1 MSAFICGQD
10 HFKVLAIFAAS
21 RRYGR
26 DWQVDPRYVKGLMHP
41 EAETRGIENLTSAEL
56 ATLYA
61 NTLYQENIRS
71 VLARYPKDTL
81 ESAPGPID
89 KPASIAVT
97 LRDSTLAKYRLKAV
111 AILKMCDCLDY
122 QSCETDDWEETVAFR
137 LLANIRAAAIRT
149 LPGYEDAPWDYCADV
164 LTARA
169 LIAKIKGEA

>member
-26 DWQVDPRYVKGLMHP
+26 DWQVDPRYIKGLTHP
-41 EAETRGIENLTSAEL
+41 EAEERGMENFTSAEL

-61 NTLYQENIRS
+61 NTLYQENNRS

-89 KPASIAVT
+89 KPASIEVT
-97 LRDSTLAKYRLKAV
+97 LRDSTLAKYRLNAV
-111 AILKMCDCLDY
+111 AILKMCDCLEY
-122 QSCETDDWEETVAFR
+122 QSSETDDWEETVAFR
-137 LLANIRAAAIRT
+137 LLTAIRAAAIRS
-149 LPGYEDAPWDYCADV
+149 LPGYDDAPWDYYADEV
-164 LTARA
+164 KAA
-169 LIAKIKGEA
+169 